1 MKHLLL
7 SLTLILSANAWA
19 DMDDVCSFTF
29 DVMEVQNLVGENC
42 ERNNI
47 LEIELVPLHLL
58 AVTVSQYCR
67 FDRQIIIFKGYTYAG
82 AQEEPNFRELIC
94 VLYDDKP
101 REHIKEGLLFK

>member
-1 MKHLLL
+1 MIKK
-7 SLTLILSANAWA
+7 LILLTGLMISTSLWA
-19 DMDDVCSFTF
+19 DMDDVCSFTY

-47 LEIELVPLHLL
+47 LEIEAVPLHLL
-58 AVTVSQYCR
+58 PVTVSQYCR
-67 FDRQIIIFKGYTYAG
+67 FDRQIIIFQGYSYF
-82 AQEEPNFRELIC
+82 EEPNFRELIC

>member
-1 MKHLLL
+1 MKHLTTLL
-7 SLTLILSANAWA
+7 LTLLVSGGLWA
-19 DMDDVCSFTF
+19 EDEVALNCSW
-29 DVMEVQNLVGENC
+29 ENC